1 MLAVGFLGMV
11 LMKRVLCGVLG
22 FVLASTAFMA
32 GCGSN
37 KAKPPEL
44 KRNTGLAQPVDSG
57 NQTGGD
63 TVVDDV
69 LANERDEDEIIHDGF
84 QAIYAQVFEPQGL
97 SCFQDSDAKGNE
109 RLVLSET
116 SSQVEYVLFDRR
128 SANEK
133 CLLYV
138 QYRANKDADGSWSP
152 ADAQIL
158 DIYAYDEGSGAV
170 VASGKKSWL
179 DLGTQEYRDL
189 TGE

>member
-1 MLAVGFLGMV
+1 MM

-22 FVLASTAFMA
+22 FVLASTASMA
-32 GCGSN
+32 GCGSS

-44 KRNTGLAQPVDSG
+44 KRNTELAQPVESG
-57 NQTGGD
+57 DQTGGD

-69 LANERDEDEIIHDGF
+69 LANERDEGEIIHEGF

-97 SCFQDSDAKGNE
+97 SCFQGADAKGNE

-116 SSQVEYVLFDRR
+116 SSQVEYVLFDRC

-138 QYRANKDADGSWSP
+138 QYRASKDADGSWSP

-158 DIYAYDEGSGAV
+158 DIYAYEEDSGAV
-170 VASGKKSWL
+170 VASGKKSWS
-179 DLGTQEYRDL
+179 DSGTQEYRDL

>member
-1 MLAVGFLGMV
+1 MQ
-11 LMKRVLCGVLG
+11 KVLCGVLG
-22 FVLASTAFMA
+22 FVLASTAFMV

-37 KAKPPEL
+37 KARPPEL

-69 LANERDEDEIIHDGF
+69 LANEREIIHEGF

-138 QYRANKDADGSWSP
+138 RYRADKGADGSWAP
-152 ADAQIL
+152 ADAQII
-158 DIYAYDEGSGAV
+158 DIYAYEEGSGAV
-170 VASGKKSWL
+170 VASGKKSWS
-179 DLGTQEYRDL
+179 DSGTQEYRDL
-189 TGE
+189 AGE

>member
-1 MLAVGFLGMV
+1 MV

-97 SCFQDSDAKGNE
+97 NCFQDSDAKGNE

-170 VASGKKSWL
+170 VASGKKSWS

>member
-1 MLAVGFLGMV
+1 MV
-11 LMKRVLCGVLG
+11 LMKRVLSGVLG
-22 FVLASTAFMA
+22 AALASAAFMVA
-32 GCGSN
+32 CDSG
-37 KAKPPEL
+37 KARTPKL
-44 KRNTGLAQPVDSG
+44 QRNTELAQPVEPGD
-57 NQTGGD
+57 QTGGD

-69 LANERDEDEIIHDGF
+69 LANERDESEVIHEGF
-84 QAIYAQVFEPQGL
+84 QAIYAQVFEPKGL
-97 SCFQDSDAKGNE
+97 NCFQDADAKGNE

-138 QYRANKDADGSWSP
+138 QYRASKDADGTWSP

-158 DIYAYDEGSGAV
+158 DIYAYEEDSGAV
-170 VASGKKSWL
+170 VASGKKSWP
-179 DLGTQEYRDL
+179 DSGTREFRDL

>member
-1 MLAVGFLGMV
+1 MV
-11 LMKRVLCGVLG
+11 LMQKVLCGVLG
-22 FVLASTAFMA
+22 VSLASMMFMSA
-32 GCGSN
+32 CGSN

-44 KRNTGLAQPVDSG
+44 KRNTELAQPMDSG

-69 LANERDEDEIIHDGF
+69 LASERDEGEIIHEGF

-97 SCFQDSDAKGNE
+97 SCFQDADAKGNE

-138 QYRANKDADGSWSP
+138 QYRANKDTDGSWSP

-158 DIYAYDEGSGAV
+158 DIYAYDEESGAV
-170 VASGKKSWL
+170 VSSGKKSWS
-179 DLGTQEYRDL
+179 DSGTQEYCDL

>member
-1 MLAVGFLGMV
+1 MV

-22 FVLASTAFMA
+22 AALASTAFMTA
-32 GCGSN
+32 CGSG
-37 KAKPPEL
+37 KARPPEL
-44 KRNTGLAQPVDSG
+44 QRNSELAQPMDPG

-63 TVVDDV
+63 SVVDDV
-69 LANERDEDEIIHDGF
+69 LANERDEGEIIHEGF
-84 QAIYAQVFEPQGL
+84 QAIYTQVFEPQGL
-97 SCFQDSDAKGNE
+97 SCFQDADAKGNE

-128 SANEK
+128 SANER

-138 QYRANKDADGSWSP
+138 QYRASKDADGTWSP

-158 DIYAYDEGSGAV
+158 DTYAYDEDSGAV
-170 VASGKKSWL
+170 VASGKKSWS
-179 DLGTQEYRDL
+179 DSGTQEYRDL

>member
-1 MLAVGFLGMV
+1 MV
-11 LMKRVLCGVLG
+11 LMRQVLCGVLG

-32 GCGSN
+32 GCGSS

-44 KRNTGLAQPVDSG
+44 KRTTGLAQPVDSG
-57 NQTGGD
+57 SQTGGD

-69 LANERDEDEIIHDGF
+69 LANERDEGEIIHEGF
-84 QAIYAQVFEPQGL
+84 QAIYAQVFESQGL
-97 SCFQDSDAKGNE
+97 NCFQDSDAKGNE

-138 QYRANKDADGSWSP
+138 QYRADKGADGTWAP
-152 ADAQIL
+152 ADAQIV

-170 VASGKKSWL
+170 VASGKKSWS
-179 DLGTQEYRDL
+179 DSGTQEYRDL

>member
-1 MLAVGFLGMV
+1 MV

-22 FVLASTAFMA
+22 AALASTVFMTA
-32 GCGSN
+32 CGSG
-37 KAKPPEL
+37 KVKPPEL
-44 KRNTGLAQPVDSG
+44 KRNTELAQPVDSG

-69 LANERDEDEIIHDGF
+69 LANERDEGEIIHEGF

-97 SCFQDSDAKGNE
+97 SCFQDADAKGNE

-138 QYRANKDADGSWSP
+138 RYRADKGADGSWAP
-152 ADAQIL
+152 ADAQII

-170 VASGKKSWL
+170 VASGKKSWS
-179 DLGTQEYRDL
+179 DSGTQEYRNL

>member
-1 MLAVGFLGMV
+1 
-11 LMKRVLCGVLG
+11 MKRVLCGVLG
-22 FVLASTAFMA
+22 AALASTVFMTA
-32 GCGSN
+32 CGSG
-37 KAKPPEL
+37 KVKPPEL
-44 KRNTGLAQPVDSG
+44 KRNTELAQPMDSG

-69 LANERDEDEIIHDGF
+69 LANERDEGEIIHEGF
-84 QAIYAQVFEPQGL
+84 HAIYAQVFEPQGL
-97 SCFQDSDAKGNE
+97 SCFQDADAKGNE

-133 CLLYV
+133 CLLYAR
-138 QYRANKDADGSWSP
+138 YRADKGADGSWAS
-152 ADAQIL
+152 ADAQII

-170 VASGKKSWL
+170 VASGKKSWS
-179 DLGTQEYRDL
+179 DSGTQEYRDL

>member
-1 MLAVGFLGMV
+1 
-11 LMKRVLCGVLG
+11 MKRVLVGVLG

-32 GCGSN
+32 GCGSS

-44 KRNTGLAQPVDSG
+44 KRTTGLAKPVEPG

-69 LANERDEDEIIHDGF
+69 LANERDEGEIIHEGF
-84 QAIYAQVFEPQGL
+84 QAIYSQVFEPQGL
-97 SCFQDSDAKGNE
+97 NCFQDADAKGNE

-128 SANEK
+128 SANET

-138 QYRANKDADGSWSP
+138 QYRADEVADGSWAP
-152 ADAQIL
+152 ADAQII
-158 DIYAYDEGSGAV
+158 DVYAYDEDSGTV
-170 VASGKKSWL
+170 VASGKKSWS
-179 DLGTQEYRDL
+179 DSGTQEYRDL

>member
-1 MLAVGFLGMV
+1 
-11 LMKRVLCGVLG
+11 MKRVLCGVLG
-22 FVLASTAFMA
+22 FVLASTVFVA

-44 KRNTGLAQPVDSG
+44 KRDAGLAQPVDSG

-63 TVVDDV
+63 AVVDDV
-69 LANERDEDEIIHDGF
+69 LANERDEGEIIHEGF
-84 QAIYAQVFEPQGL
+84 RAIYAQVFEPQGL
-97 SCFQDSDAKGNE
+97 NCFQDSDAKGNE

-116 SSQVEYVLFDRR
+116 RSQVEYVLFDRR

-138 QYRANKDADGSWSP
+138 WYRADKGADGSWAP
-152 ADAQIL
+152 ADAQII

-170 VASGKKSWL
+170 VASGKKSWS
-179 DLGTQEYRDL
+179 DSGTQEYRDL

>member
-1 MLAVGFLGMV
+1 
-11 LMKRVLCGVLG
+11 MKRVLMQKVVLG
-22 FVLASTAFMA
+22 AVLASMAFMTA
-32 GCGSN
+32 CGSN
-37 KAKPPEL
+37 KVKPPEL
-44 KRNTGLAQPVDSG
+44 ERNTELAQPVDSG

-69 LANERDEDEIIHDGF
+69 LANERDEGEIIHEGF
-84 QAIYAQVFEPQGL
+84 RAIYVQVFEPQGL
-97 SCFQDSDAKGNE
+97 NCFQNADAKGNE

-138 QYRANKDADGSWSP
+138 RYRADKDADGTWSP

-158 DIYAYDEGSGAV
+158 DIYAYDEDSGTV
-170 VASGKKSWL
+170 VASGKKSWS
-179 DLGTQEYRDL
+179 DPGTQEFRDL